1 MYSTLD
7 TFLGLKDFPERPS
20 STPIRKQRN
29 LELSAEEKEYNKNHS
44 RKKILIEHIIC
55 RLKKYRILADVF
67 RNKLRKYNTMSD
79 IVTGLKNYRM
89 VNHT

>member
-7 TFLGLKDFPERPS
+7 TFLGLEKDFPERPS

-44 RKKILIEHIIC
+44 RKKILIEHTISV
-55 RLKKYRILADVF
+55 D
-67 RNKLRKYNTMSD
+67 
-79 IVTGLKNYRM
+79 
-89 VNHT
+89 